1 MVSDELKK
9 RKMELGMTTEQLS
22 VLSGVPIGTI
32 NKILNG
38 ETKSPRYDT
47 LSALKKVLYQ
57 NITFKPDMISE
68 TATAYNV
75 KRQGEYTL
83 EDYYALPDDVR
94 AELIDGMLIFM
105 EAPSFDHQDISM
117 ALAVEFEL
125 YIRSNKGP
133 CKVLAAPL
141 DVQLDRDDKTMVQPD
156 IVVTCSKDQRN
167 KKGIFGA
174 PDMCIEILSEYTRKR
189 DLCLKLIKYLEAG
202 VREYWIVDPKNQ
214 KVICY
219 YFESENYPVLYTFDD
234 VVPVKIYDENLKI
247 DFRAIKERLES

>member
-9 RKMELGMTTEQLS
+9 KKQELGLTTEQLS
-22 VLSGVPIGTI
+22 QLSGVPVGTI

-47 LSALKKVLYQ
+47 LNALKKVLFQ
-57 NITFKPDMISE
+57 NITYQPDLIRES
-68 TATAYNV
+68 ATAYNV

-83 EDYYALPDDVR
+83 EDYYNLPNDVR

-105 EAPSFDHQDISM
+105 EAPSFNHQDISM
-117 ALAVEFEL
+117 ALAFEFEL

-141 DVQLDRDDKTMVQPD
+141 DVQLDCDNKTMVQPD

-167 KKGIFGA
+167 KKGIWGA
-174 PDMCIEILSEYTRKR
+174 PDMCIEILSDSTRRR
-189 DLCLKLIKYLEAG
+189 DLGIKVAKYLNAG
-202 VREYWIVDPKNQ
+202 VREYWIVDPKREN
-214 KVICY
+214 VICY
-219 YFESENYPVLYTFDD
+219 YFESEEYPVIYTFDD
-234 VVPVKIYDENLKI
+234 VIPVKIYDENLKI
-247 DFRAIKERLES
+247 DFALIKERLEH